1 MKNILLFFI
10 ALLLFPTNASA
21 QGETLYGITPQGII
35 YKINPETCE
44 YCLILDVGDATPDF
58 GISDLVVLPDGNI
71 LVLTSTGLKL
81 FDPPSEDP
89 IWTDNENYIGAILAP
104 DGLVYLSTPGNNG
117 LDAGLSVFDP
127 ASNTITFIGYWPYA
141 MVVQE
146 FFYQNGILYAQA
158 SQGPGNYVNKL
169 VHVDLADP
177 GNTVIVQQNPPVNL
191 AGGTNG
197 GFASGGYS
205 TQIFGSNALY
215 QYDAA
220 SNGYSLLC
228 NFPPGIGLGGFAGL
242 TDLPA
247 GMGGDPCICLTYA
260 GTVTPTLLQLCLT
273 NSVTVPYNNNA
284 TLESGDGLEYILFS
298 DPSDTLGS
306 IIVRSNSPLIAFN
319 PATMQTGVTYYLATI
334 AGNKV
339 NNIVDL
345 NDPCLDISNTAA
357 QVIWQPRPTVSFSV
371 ANPDVCVGGCLT
383 LDVTF
388 TGTPVFSLSGNIKS
402 GGNVVG
408 SFNQNFVSNTGTLQ
422 VCAPSGVS
430 PGSLL
435 VEAKTLVDGYCVCQ

>member
-1 MKNILLFFI
+1 MKNILSCFAAF
-10 ALLLFPTNASA
+10 LLFSESASA
-21 QGETLYGITPQGII
+21 QGETLYGITPFGVI

-44 YCLILDVGDATPDF
+44 FCPILDVGDAVPNYAVY
-58 GISDLVVLPDGNI
+58 DLVVLPDGNI
-71 LVLTSTGLKL
+71 LVVTGSGLRL
-81 FDPPSEDP
+81 FDPPSNAP
-89 IWTDNENYIGAILAP
+89 VWTNNESYVGAILAP

-117 LDAGLSVFDP
+117 FDAGLSVFDP
-127 ASNTITFIGYWPYA
+127 ASNTTTFIGYWPYA
-141 MVVQE
+141 MVVHE

-158 SQGPGNYVNKL
+158 SQGPGNWVNKL
-169 VHVDLADP
+169 VQVDLADP
-177 GNTVIVQQNPPVNL
+177 GNTVIVQQNPPFNQ

-205 TQIFGSNALY
+205 TQIFGSSALY

-220 SNGYSLLC
+220 SNSYSQNC
-228 NFPPGIGLGGFAGL
+228 NFPTSLGGFAGL
-242 TDLPA
+242 TDVPA
-247 GMGGDPCICLTYA
+247 GVAEESCICLTYA
-260 GTVTPTLLQLCLT
+260 GTVTPTILRLCLT

-284 TLESGDGLEYILFS
+284 ALESGDGLEYILFS

-319 PATMQTGVTYYLATI
+319 PATMQVGVTYYLATI

-383 LDVTF
+383 LDVTL

-408 SFNQNFVSNTGTLQ
+408 TFNQNFISNSGTLQ
-422 VCAPSGVS
+422 VCAPGGVS

-435 VEAKTLVDGYCVCQ
+435 VEATSLVDGYCICQ